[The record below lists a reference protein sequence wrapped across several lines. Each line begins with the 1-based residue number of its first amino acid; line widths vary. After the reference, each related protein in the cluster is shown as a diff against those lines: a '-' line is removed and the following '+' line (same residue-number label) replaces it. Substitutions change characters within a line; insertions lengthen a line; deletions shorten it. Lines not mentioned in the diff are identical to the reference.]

1 MSVASHEVREGE
13 RDGFA
18 TCELASPEG
27 LIASYV
33 PAAGMV
39 CCSLRM
45 KGDEL
50 LGQRKGLPAYAERG
64 STMGIPLLHPWANR
78 LARMGYRAGDVEV
91 ELPPGSPRLHD
102 DGQGLPIHG
111 LVAGCSAWQVEA
123 AEARDG
129 AALLSARLD
138 FAAQPELLELF
149 PFPHELGMDVSLRG
163 TLLEVRTTLRATGDR
178 RVPVAF
184 GYHPYF
190 RLPDLPRARWE
201 LTLPVRRRMRLD
213 ERCLPTGE
221 TEAIA
226 PPAGPLGDSVYDD
239 LFTEIAP
246 EPVFVLAGGGRRVEV
261 AFGEAYPVAVVYAP
275 ADDDVVCFEPMTAP
289 TNPFEGG
296 GALAWV
302 EPGDSFSA
310 DFHIKV
316 S

>member
-1 MSVASHEVREGE
+1 MSGHEVREGR

-18 TCELASPEG
+18 TCELVSPDG
-27 LIASYV
+27 LVASYV
-33 PAAGMV
+33 PTAGMV
-39 CCSLRM
+39 CCSLRLA
-45 KGDEL
+45 GGEL
-50 LGQRKGLPAYAERG
+50 LGQRKGLAAYAERG

-78 LARMGYRAGDVEV
+78 LARMGYRLGDVAV
-91 ELPPGSPRLHD
+91 ELPPGSPRIHD

-111 LVAGCSAWQVEA
+111 LLAGCSAWRVEA
-123 AEARDG
+123 AEVRDG

-149 PFPHELGMDVSLRG
+149 PFPHELSMEV
-163 TLLEVRTTLRATGDR
+163 TLSGPHLDVRTTLRATGDR

-190 RLPDLPRARWE
+190 RLPDLPRASWE
-201 LTLPVRRRMRLD
+201 LTLPVRRRVRLD

-221 TEAIA
+221 TEAVV
-226 PPAGPLGDSVYDD
+226 PRPGPLADGVYDD
-239 LFTEIAP
+239 LYDELAP
-246 EPVFVLAGGGRRVEV
+246 DPVFVLAGGGRRIEV
-261 AFGEAYPVAVVYAP
+261 AFTEGYPVAVVYAP

-296 GALAWV
+296 GELASV
-302 EPGDSFSA
+302 EPGASFSA
-310 DFHIKV
+310 AFRVTV